1 VPVPAARRFQFKVDP
16 KTPLKELMPKP
27 PKTGTRKPFLP
38 DTLAQVPEVT
48 FQEPLQGSLA
58 PDQGFQ
64 ETAKQIAKINH
75 LNSEKPD
82 HFMHV
87 LLEDR
92 ADLRGLP
99 FLLGDACR
107 TRGES
112 SRQFTRAVQLI
123 RSSASG
129 ALAPTNM
136 TDDQADQ
143 VWLSFRSCCDRAD
156 REPAAGESG
165 KDHASPARVA
175 AMVQMFPPASAKVR
189 LGMVKHLAGVSHV
202 EATRALARLAIFSP
216 EEEVR
221 RAAISALQVRR
232 ERDYTEI
239 LMAGFH
245 YPWPEVPKRA
255 AEAVIRLDRKD
266 LAGRLVDILDEPDPR
281 APQSSKVK
289 GKPVTVVRELVRINH
304 HRNCLLCHAPGSPEK
319 VSPDITLG
327 AVPIPGEPLPT
338 PDAGYHSNS
347 PDVQVRIDVTY
358 LRQDFSI
365 LQAVADAHPWPQ
377 MQRFDFLVRTR
388 AVSDEEASEYQQLLK
403 REPGVLPPNHR
414 AALQALRELTGK
426 DAAPTAKAWRELLR
440 FSER

>member
-1 VPVPAARRFQFKVDP
+1 VPPARRFQFTVDQ
-16 KTPLKELMPKP
+16 KTSLNDLLPKP
-27 PKTGTRKPFLP
+27 PKTTNRKLTLP
-38 DTLAQVPEVT
+38 ETLSQVPEVT

-64 ETAKQIAKINH
+64 DVARQIARINH
-75 LNSEKPD
+75 LNKEKPD

-87 LLEDR
+87 LLEER

-107 TRGES
+107 TKGER
-112 SRQFTRAVQLI
+112 SRQFTRAIQLI

-129 ALAPTNM
+129 HLASSNLTEE
-136 TDDQADQ
+136 QADQ
-143 VWLSFRSCCDRAD
+143 VWMSFRTCCDRAD
-156 REPAAGESG
+156 REPAAGEAG

-175 AMVQMFPPASAKVR
+175 AMMQMLPPASAKMR
-189 LGMVKHLAGVSHV
+189 LGMVKHLSGVPHA
-202 EATRALARLAIFSP
+202 EATRALTRLAIFSP

-221 RAAISALQVRR
+221 RAAVAALQVRR

-239 LMAGFH
+239 LMTGFH

-266 LAGRLVDILDEPDPR
+266 LAARLIDILDEPDPR
-281 APQSSKVK
+281 APRESKVK
-289 GKPVTVVRELVRINH
+289 GKPVKVVRELVRINH

-319 VSPDITLG
+319 VSPEITLG

-338 PDAGYHSNS
+338 PDTGYNSNS

-388 AVSDEEASEYQQLLK
+388 AVSEEEASEYQRLLK

-414 AALQALRELTGK
+414 AALHALRELTGK
-426 DAAPTAKAWRELLR
+426 DAAPTAQAWRELLKLT
-440 FSER
+440 ER